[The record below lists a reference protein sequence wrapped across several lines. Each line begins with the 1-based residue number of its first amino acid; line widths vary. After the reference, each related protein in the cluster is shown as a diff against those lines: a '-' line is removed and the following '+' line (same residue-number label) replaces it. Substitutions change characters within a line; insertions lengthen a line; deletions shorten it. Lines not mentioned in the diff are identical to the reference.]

1 MRPQRL
7 IGSSPPLTKAVLSHE
22 TGRPPAP
29 CRPCLRRRYLRG
41 AGRHRWEATDRKG
54 GEPVVVAWS
63 RFLIAALVLLPFRG
77 FA

>member
-1 MRPQRL
+1 MRPVDL
-7 IGSSPPLTKAVLSHE
+7 PGLVALVFTIVTCVVLGDTAGKLLTA
-22 TGRPPAP
+22 
-29 CRPCLRRRYLRG
+29 
-41 AGRHRWEATDRKG
+41 KG